1 MEKKL
6 VSSKKL
12 ASARK
17 VGHLKKSYIS
27 KWKHGNSRECEAEPE
42 KQARKI
48 EINLEKAKI
57 FWGGSLNAQKLHGV

>member
-1 MEKKL
+1 ME
-6 VSSKKL
+6 
-12 ASARK
+12 
-17 VGHLKKSYIS
+17 I

-57 FWGGSLNAQKLHGV
+57 FWGGFWKKNAGNFLLAGFEKI

>member
-17 VGHLKKSYIS
+17 VGHLKKSYIKIS
-27 KWKHGNSRECEAEPE
+27 LKENSRAS
-42 KQARKI
+42 KSDK
-48 EINLEKAKI
+48 
-57 FWGGSLNAQKLHGV
+57 KLPLKM